1 MAKKDKTSDALIKDA
16 LEEFEDSEEA
26 SSTNRT
32 HYAEDTAFARGS
44 DQWPAAVRKQR
55 VQEARPVLTINKLP
69 ALIRS
74 VVNESKQN
82 KPAIEVSPVDNGSDV
97 DTAEIING
105 IIRSV
110 ERNSN
115 AGVAYGT
122 AVDQAVTGGFGFFR
136 IDIDYAHQNSFDLQA
151 QIKRI
156 PNALSVHWDTASSEF
171 DASDW
176 RYAFISDH
184 LSKEEYKKLYPK
196 ASMIAW
202 DSADIGGD
210 TGSWIDDDQIRIS
223 EYFKRVETK
232 RKLFKFSVPN
242 PETGEADI
250 QTATEDQMGILA
262 AAFFESQG
270 E

>member
-1 MAKKDKTSDALIKDA
+1 MGADVFISCISTGCGRAIRQRPRRRMVRKLGVPTQWLKKNKTSDALIKDA

-82 KPAIEVSPVDNGSDV
+82 KPAIEVSPVDNGADV

-156 PNALSVHWDTASSEF
+156 PNALSVPLGH
-171 DASDW
+171 
-176 RYAFISDH
+176 
-184 LSKEEYKKLYPK
+184 
-196 ASMIAW
+196 
-202 DSADIGGD
+202 G
-210 TGSWIDDDQIRIS
+210 
-223 EYFKRVETK
+223 FK
-232 RKLFKFSVPN
+232 
-242 PETGEADI
+242 
-250 QTATEDQMGILA
+250 
-262 AAFFESQG
+262 
-270 E
+270 